1 MATLFKT
8 SDINRTNVSVFF
20 DKHLKENSNQEDNV
34 QKCFAWK
41 DYGYY
46 HYNCCLNID
55 FVIENFVENIFQ
67 FRIRQLKKGTN
78 YFVQCTVRHDFSPS
92 SHWSHQTQHVMG
104 YRVDFEL
111 RKERVTPY
119 FLHYKPNKLKLQ
131 VENHIFMLLVTL
143 PCQRP

>member
-1 MATLFKT
+1 MLYRLIPHLSKYLCLLLSITKRFPSWLLPLIRRLLAWRRVIRAFLNMKTCMATLFKT

-78 YFVQCTVRHDFSPS
+78 YFVQCAVRHDFSPS
-92 SHWSHQTQHVMG
+92 SHWSH
-104 YRVDFEL
+104 
-111 RKERVTPY
+111 
-119 FLHYKPNKLKLQ
+119 
-131 VENHIFMLLVTL
+131 
-143 PCQRP
+143 